1 MKSKLMHNL
10 GLKIM
15 AVLISV
21 VLWMLAVD
29 INDPVINKY
38 INNVQVQLTNTGAL
52 TGQGKTYRIVDNS
65 DTIRVSVRAPKSA
78 IRAIDAQSVTA
89 KADLSE
95 ITDDGRVPI
104 ELSLSSG
111 LDVEKITSDR
121 QYVQL
126 QVENKKTRQLSIE
139 VAKNGT
145 LPDGY
150 ATGRSDMET
159 NTLSISGPES
169 AVNAVSRAVVDI
181 SLDNVTA
188 NVEIDAT
195 IRLLD
200 ADGNEIT
207 SSEIRKNVDSVKVTV
222 PILETKEVT
231 ISASAIG
238 EPADGYEQTGTVTV
252 SPETVIIAGRAAVLD
267 KISEITIP
275 AEELDLTDATAPV
288 TNTID
293 IREYLPSDISLA
305 DADFD
310 GTVTVSADIEQ
321 IRRKTISFDADS
333 VQLLN
338 IPDGWLA
345 EAVSGQNLQLT
356 VRGLQDNLN
365 HVDAGTITPHA
376 DLSALIDE
384 NGTVTAGEQEVTVK
398 FLLPASVDQVNV
410 VTMQVHLTQLAA
422 SNTDE
427 QGAQ

>member
-1 MKSKLMHNL
+1 MTAKEEL
-10 GLKIM
+10 
-15 AVLISV
+15 
-21 VLWMLAVD
+21 D
-29 INDPVINKY
+29 E
-38 INNVQVQLTNTGAL
+38 
-52 TGQGKTYRIVDNS
+52 
-65 DTIRVSVRAPKSA
+65 TIR
-78 IRAIDAQSVTA
+78 I
-89 KADLSE
+89 
-95 ITDDGRVPI
+95 
-104 ELSLSSG
+104 
-111 LDVEKITSDR
+111 
-121 QYVQL
+121 
-126 QVENKKTRQLSIE
+126 
-139 VAKNGT
+139 
-145 LPDGY
+145 
-150 ATGRSDMET
+150 
-159 NTLSISGPES
+159 
-169 AVNAVSRAVVDI
+169 
-181 SLDNVTA
+181 
-188 NVEIDAT
+188 
-195 IRLLD
+195 LD
-200 ADGNEIT
+200 ADCNEIT

-252 SPETVIIAGRAAVLD
+252 SPETVKIAGRAAVLD

-410 VTMQVHLTQLAA
+410 VTVQVHLTQLAA
-422 SNTDE
+422 SNTDA

>member
-78 IRAIDAQSVTA
+78 ISAIDAQSVTA

-150 ATGRSDMET
+150 ATGRIDMET

-252 SPETVIIAGRAAVLD
+252 SPETVKIAGRAAVLD

-410 VTMQVHLTQLAA
+410 VTVQVQLTQLAA
-422 SNTDE
+422 SNTDA

>member
-1 MKSKLMHNL
+1 M
-10 GLKIM
+10 
-15 AVLISV
+15 
-21 VLWMLAVD
+21 
-29 INDPVINKY
+29 
-38 INNVQVQLTNTGAL
+38 
-52 TGQGKTYRIVDNS
+52 
-65 DTIRVSVRAPKSA
+65 
-78 IRAIDAQSVTA
+78 
-89 KADLSE
+89 
-95 ITDDGRVPI
+95 
-104 ELSLSSG
+104 
-111 LDVEKITSDR
+111 EKITSDR

-150 ATGRSDMET
+150 ATGRIDMET

-231 ISASAIG
+231 INASAIG
-238 EPADGYEQTGTVTV
+238 EPADGYEQTGTVTE
-252 SPETVIIAGRAAVLD
+252 SPATVKIAGRAAVLD

-356 VRGLQDNLN
+356 VRGCLLYTS
-365 HVDAGTITPHA
+365 DAA
-376 DLSALIDE
+376 DE
-384 NGTVTAGEQEVTVK
+384 
-398 FLLPASVDQVNV
+398 
-410 VTMQVHLTQLAA
+410 
-422 SNTDE
+422 
-427 QGAQ
+427 

>member
-52 TGQGKTYRIVDNS
+52 TGQGKTYRVVDNS

-78 IRAIDAQSVTA
+78 ISAIDAQSVTA

-111 LDVEKITSDR
+111 LDVEKIASDR

-150 ATGRSDMET
+150 ATGRIDMET

-169 AVNAVSRAVVDI
+169 AVNAVNRAVVDI

-252 SPETVIIAGRAAVLD
+252 SPATVKIAGRAAVLEYLD
-267 KISEITIP
+267 GKLEIH
-275 AEELDLTDATAPV
+275 EGK
-288 TNTID
+288 
-293 IREYLPSDISLA
+293 EYLPSDVSLA

-365 HVDAGTITPHA
+365 NVDAGTITPHA